1 LRRHGISQSATLSLP
16 SSVMNLR
23 RVISDIAFEDSLADE
38 YEDGGEMRSFVIV
51 ITGKRSASA
60 TLQSSDDQVR

>member
-1 LRRHGISQSATLSLP
+1 
-16 SSVMNLR
+16 MNLR

-38 YEDGGEMRSFVIV
+38 YEDGGEMRSFLIV